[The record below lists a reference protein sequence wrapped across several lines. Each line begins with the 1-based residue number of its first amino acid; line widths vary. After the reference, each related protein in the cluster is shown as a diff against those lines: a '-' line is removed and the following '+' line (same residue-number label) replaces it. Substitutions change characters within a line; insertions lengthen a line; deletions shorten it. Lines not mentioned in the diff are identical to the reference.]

1 MRPVFLQVCGIL
13 TFIVAVF
20 FAASAPLYAQELRGS
35 LLVKVRDSSSAAIP
49 AARVVLSQE
58 NSATHLSQTTDARG
72 EARFLSLTPATYS
85 IDVAA
90 TGFASQSQRIAVSI
104 SAQLSVRIILAP
116 ESLRQSVEV
125 CDRGPSLASHP
136 LDTASSVVQTVIT
149 SEDLDE
155 IPLSA
160 RSFANI
166 AIMAPFTAPVEPSDP
181 TKARITAVSFGGSS
195 GLNID
200 FSVDGGDDNDD
211 FIGGFLQ
218 NYSPEAMQE
227 FVVRSAQ
234 FGSETSRTNGGSIIL
249 STRRGSNDWHGSASY
264 YYRGKDLNARNPL
277 DNPDPDPKQPFAR
290 QNAVG
295 TFGGPLR
302 RDKLWFFTSYEFIDE
317 NASVAYSSNSQSQF
331 NALSQ
336 LASDGLIPG
345 INSIAV
351 PSSVPVPFRDNLF
364 TSRLDWA
371 QSANSQWFLRFS
383 LDRNHTQNDLVQQAA
398 LPSTGATTTSNYYN
412 ILLGQQYRFSPAWSG
427 ALTLEASN
435 FHHVKDR
442 NSDLGLALA
451 FPFSANF
458 HTTSGFETF
467 GDNQFA
473 TVVSA
478 FPVARDQQKYQFRY
492 DLTHTSGSHSI
503 RFGVNLI
510 HEPVLRGALASTAEH
525 LVQFSEDPSFYLND
539 PAQFTADFNCTA
551 AALPNT
557 TCTDTPVGDGA
568 FAQSL
573 RRLGFYAEDSWRVT
587 PSFTINAGLRYDTT
601 FGLFI
606 ASGRDQSQN
615 PAVQTLNALNI
626 PLVNGIPH
634 DYRKAIAPRL
644 GLAYAPG
651 ASQHTVFRAG
661 VGLYYND
668 LAQNGWVDA
677 FTAVNQPIT
686 PCVTYD
692 PANPACLASGANGG
706 QGALIDPNYHTPY
719 ALQTSAAYEH
729 DFTHGIA
736 KDWRLSLTYE
746 HQQGVHQYRRYEF
759 ISGFSLPVD
768 SPNISLFR
776 TDNRSSYNGLA
787 VQLHHRF
794 SNRFELTANYV
805 LSHATTWGAVVG
817 ELFDYVNGVSNPLNP
832 FGPGDHGPSGEDVRH
847 RFVLIGTLQLP
858 WRFEVSTLSQFESAR
873 PFTMATPSDIG
884 NDGFSG
890 NDRAVVDGVQTTLDQ
905 FRGTLFYQV
914 DLRVSRNINL
924 GALFKR
930 AERVQLRPF
939 AEFFNL
945 FNRQNPGNNYVG
957 DISALPTS
965 VNNLANATAFCLN
978 SACTQTAPITSYKQ
992 LRVPA
997 GALGDFFGPGTT
1009 VGIPFAAQ
1017 LGLKLTF

>member
-1 MRPVFLQVCGIL
+1 MRRALLQIAIL
-13 TFIVAVF
+13 LVTTV
-20 FAASAPLYAQELRGS
+20 AASISAPPNSPAQELRGS
-35 LLVKVRDSSSAAIP
+35 LFVTVLDSSGGAVPSAQIT
-49 AARVVLSQE
+49 LTDE
-58 NSATHLSQTTDARG
+58 NSATHLSQTTDSRG
-72 EARFLSLTPATYS
+72 EAHFPALTPAIYS
-85 IDVAA
+85 VEVTAR
-90 TGFASQSQRIAVSI
+90 GFAPQTHHVVVSI
-104 SAQLSVRIILAP
+104 SAQPKIRFSLAP

-125 CDRGPSLASHP
+125 HDRGPSLASHP
-136 LDTASSVVQTVIT
+136 LDTSSSVIQTIIT
-149 SEDLDE
+149 ADDLDE

-200 FSVDGGDDNDD
+200 FSVDGGDNNDD

-234 FGSETSRTNGGSIIL
+234 FGAETSRTNGGSIIL
-249 STRRGSNDWHGSASY
+249 STRRGSNDLHGSAAY
-264 YYRGKDLNARNPL
+264 YYRGKNLNARNPL
-277 DNPDPDPKQPFAR
+277 DNPEPDPKQPFSR
-290 QNAVG
+290 QNGVA

-302 RDKLWFFTSYEFIDE
+302 RDKLWFFSSYEYVDE
-317 NASVAYSSNSQSQF
+317 NASVAYSANSQSQF
-331 NALSQ
+331 NALAQ
-336 LASDGLIPG
+336 LAAAGLIPG
-345 INSIAV
+345 INFIAV
-351 PSSVPVPFRDNLF
+351 PTNVPVPFRDSLF
-364 TSRLDWA
+364 DVRLDWA
-371 QSANSQWFLRFS
+371 QSANSQWFLRAS

-398 LPSTGATTTSNYYN
+398 LPSTGSTTTSNYYN
-412 ILLGQQYRFSPAWSG
+412 ILLDQQYRFSPNWLG

-435 FHHVKDR
+435 FHHTKNR

-473 TVVSA
+473 TEISA
-478 FPVARDQQKYQFRY
+478 FPVERDQQKYQFRY
-492 DLTHTSGSHSI
+492 DVFRTSGRHAL

-525 LVQFSEDPSFYLND
+525 LVQFTQNPSFYLNN

-551 AALPNT
+551 AALPDT
-557 TCTDTPVGDGA
+557 TCHDTEAGDGA

-587 PSFTINAGLRYDTT
+587 PSLTINAGLRYDTT
-601 FGLFI
+601 FGLFT

-615 PAVQTLNALNI
+615 PAFSTLNALNV

-634 DYRKAIAPRL
+634 DYRKAFAPRL
-644 GLAYAPG
+644 GIAYAPG

-686 PCVTYD
+686 PCVVYD
-692 PANPACLASGANGG
+692 LSNPACLPSGADGG
-706 QGALIDPNYHTPY
+706 QGALIDPHYHTPY
-719 ALQTSAAYEH
+719 ALQASAAVEH
-729 DFTHGIA
+729 DFA

-759 ISGFSLPVD
+759 ISGFSLPD
-768 SPNISLFR
+768 ASPNISLFR

-787 VQLHHRF
+787 VQLQHRF

-805 LSHATTWGAVVG
+805 LASATTWGAVVG
-817 ELFDYVNGVSNPLNP
+817 ELFDYVNGVSNPLNA
-832 FGPGDHGPSGEDVRH
+832 FGPGDHGPSGEDIRH

-858 WRFEVSTLSQFESAR
+858 WRFEFSTLSQFESAR
-873 PFTMATPSDIG
+873 PFTIATPADIL

-890 NDRAVVDGVQTTLDQ
+890 NDRAVVNGVQTSLDQ
-905 FRGTLFYQV
+905 FRGTPFYQV
-914 DLRVSRNINL
+914 DLRVSRNIAL
-924 GALFKR
+924 GALWKR
-930 AERVQLRPF
+930 AEGIQLRPF

-957 DISALPTS
+957 DIAALPTP
-965 VNNLANATAFCLN
+965 VNDLGNATAFCLN
-978 SACTQTAPITSYKQ
+978 ASCTQTAPITSFKQ

-1017 LGLKLTF
+1017 LGIRLSF

>member
-1 MRPVFLQVCGIL
+1 MRPFFVQVLALVFTAL
-13 TFIVAVF
+13 VAST
-20 FAASAPLYAQELRGS
+20 ATSLALCAQELRGS
-35 LLVKVRDSSSAAIP
+35 LLVDVVDSSRAAIP
-49 AARVVLSQE
+49 AAQVTLAAE
-58 NSATHLSQTTDARG
+58 KLATRREQITDARG
-72 EARFLSLTPATYS
+72 EAHFAALSPATYS
-85 IDVAA
+85 VEVAA
-90 TGFASQSQRIAVSI
+90 KGFAPQKQRIVVSI
-104 SAQLSVRIILAP
+104 SAQPAVRFVLAP
-116 ESLRQSVEV
+116 EALRQSVEV
-125 CDRGPSLASHP
+125 RDHGPSLASNP
-136 LDTASSVVQTVIT
+136 LDSAGSTIQTVIT
-149 SEDLDE
+149 SDDLDE

-166 AIMAPFTAPVEPSDP
+166 ALMAPFTAPVEPSDP

-200 FSVDGGDDNDD
+200 FSVDGGDNNDD

-218 NYSPEAMQE
+218 NYSSDVMQE

-234 FGSETSRTNGGSIIL
+234 FGAETSRTNGGSIIL

-264 YYRGKDLNARNPL
+264 YYRGQDLNARNPL
-277 DNPDPDPKQPFAR
+277 DNPGSDPKQPFSR
-290 QNAVG
+290 QNGVA

-302 RDKLWFFTSYEFIDE
+302 RDKLWFFSSYEYIDE
-317 NASVAYSSNSQSQF
+317 NASVAYSSNSRSQF
-331 NALSQ
+331 NALAQ

-345 INSIAV
+345 INFIAV
-351 PSSVPVPFRDNLF
+351 PANVPVPFRDSLF
-364 TSRLDWA
+364 DVRLDWA
-371 QSANSQWFLRFS
+371 QSANSQWFLRAS

-398 LPSTGATTTSNYYN
+398 LPSTGSTTTSNYYN
-412 ILLGQQYRFSPAWSG
+412 ILVGGQYRFSANWQG
-427 ALTLEASN
+427 ALTVEASN
-435 FHHVKDR
+435 FHHSKAR
-442 NSDLGLALA
+442 NSDLGLSLA

-478 FPVARDQQKYQFRY
+478 FPIERDQQKYQFRY
-492 DLTHTSGSHSI
+492 DVFRSSGRHAL

-510 HEPVLRGALASTAEH
+510 HEPVLRGTLAATAEH
-525 LVQFSEDPSFYLND
+525 LVQFTEDPTFYLNNA
-539 PAQFTADFNCTA
+539 AQFTADFNCTP
-551 AALPNT
+551 AALPDT
-557 TCTDTPVGDGA
+557 TCSDTPAGDGA
-568 FAQSL
+568 FVQSV
-573 RRLGFYAEDSWRVT
+573 RRMGFYGEDSWRVT

-601 FGLFI
+601 FGLFT

-615 PAVQTLNALNI
+615 PAFSTLQSLDV
-626 PLVNGIPH
+626 PLVNGIPR
-634 DYRKAIAPRL
+634 DYRKAFAPRL

-651 ASQHTVFRAG
+651 TSQRTVFRAG

-677 FTAVNQPIT
+677 FTAVNQPVT
-686 PCVTYD
+686 PCFTYD
-692 PANPACLASGANGG
+692 PANPACLPSGASGG

-719 ALQTSAAYEH
+719 ALQASAAFEH
-729 DFTHGIA
+729 DFTRGWA
-736 KDWRLSLTYE
+736 KNWRLTATYE

-759 ISGFSLPVD
+759 ISGFSLPAD

-776 TDNRSSYNGLA
+776 ADNRSSYNGLA
-787 VQLHHRF
+787 LQLQHRF

-805 LSHATTWGAVVG
+805 LSSASTWGAVVG
-817 ELFDYVNGVSNPLNP
+817 ELFDYVNGVSNPLNA

-873 PFTMATPSDIG
+873 PFTIATPADIL

-890 NDRAVVDGVQTTLDQ
+890 NDRAVVNGLQTTLDQ
-905 FRGTLFYQV
+905 FRGAPFYQV

-924 GALFKR
+924 G
-930 AERVQLRPF
+930 ERIQLRPF

-957 DISALPTS
+957 DISALPTPINDLS
-965 VNNLANATAFCLN
+965 NATAFCLN
-978 SACTQTAPITSYKQ
+978 PACTQTAPITSVKQ

-1017 LGLKLTF
+1017 LGVKLTF

>member
-1 MRPVFLQVCGIL
+1 MRSYLTQVVVVLSIAL
-13 TFIVAVF
+13 
-20 FAASAPLYAQELRGS
+20 AASIATPSNLSAQELRGS
-35 LLVKVRDSSSAAIP
+35 LLVDVVDSSGGAVP
-49 AARVVLSQE
+49 AAKVSLE
-58 NSATHLSQTTDARG
+58 AEKLATHNEQTTDAHG
-72 EARFLSLTPATYS
+72 EAHFAALSPATYS
-85 IDVAA
+85 VAVAA
-90 TGFASQSQRIAVSI
+90 KGFASQTQRIVVSI
-104 SAQLSVRIILAP
+104 SAQPAVRFVLAP
-116 ESLRQSVEV
+116 EALRQSVEV
-125 CDRGPSLASHP
+125 HDRGPSLASNP
-136 LDTASSVVQTVIT
+136 LDTASSTVQTAIT
-149 SEDLDE
+149 SADLDE

-166 AIMAPFTAPVEPSDP
+166 ALVAPFTAPVEPSDP

-200 FSVDGGDDNDD
+200 FSVDGGDNNDD

-234 FGSETSRTNGGSIIL
+234 FGAETSRTNGGSIIL

-264 YYRGKDLNARNPL
+264 YYRGQDLNARNPL
-277 DNPDPDPKQPFAR
+277 DNPEPDPKQPFSR
-290 QNAVG
+290 QNGVA

-302 RDKLWFFTSYEFIDE
+302 RDKLWFFSSYEYVDE
-317 NASVAYSSNSQSQF
+317 NASVAYSFNSRSQF
-331 NALSQ
+331 NALAQ
-336 LASDGLIPG
+336 LAAGGLIPG

-351 PSSVPVPFRDNLF
+351 PTNVPVPFRDSLF
-364 TSRLDWA
+364 DVRLDWA
-371 QSANSQWFLRFS
+371 QSANSQWFLRAS

-398 LPSTGATTTSNYYN
+398 LPSTGSTTTSNYYN
-412 ILLGQQYRFSPAWSG
+412 ILLGQQYRFSPNWQG

-435 FHHVKDR
+435 FHHSKAR

-478 FPVARDQQKYQFRY
+478 FPIERDQQKYQFRY
-492 DLTHTSGSHSI
+492 DAFRSSGRHAI

-510 HEPVLRGALASTAEH
+510 HEPVLRGALAATAEH
-525 LVQFSEDPSFYLND
+525 LVQFTQDPSFYLAN
-539 PAQFTADFNCTA
+539 PAQFTADFNCTP
-551 AALPNT
+551 AALPDT
-557 TCTDTPVGDGA
+557 TCTDTDAGDGT

-587 PSFTINAGLRYDTT
+587 PPFTINAGLRYDTT

-615 PAVQTLNALNI
+615 PAFATLQALHV

-634 DYRKAIAPRL
+634 DYRKSVAPRL
-644 GLAYAPG
+644 GIAYAPG

-677 FTAVNQPIT
+677 FAAVNQPIT
-686 PCVTYD
+686 PCITYD
-692 PANPACLASGANGG
+692 LANPACLPSGADSG

-719 ALQTSAAYEH
+719 ALQASAAFEH
-729 DFTHGIA
+729 DFTTGWA
-736 KDWRLSLTYE
+736 KNWRLTATYE

-759 ISGFSLPVD
+759 ISGFSLPAG
-768 SPNISLFR
+768 SPNISLFGS
-776 TDNRSSYNGLA
+776 DNRSSYNGLA
-787 VQLHHRF
+787 VQLQHRF

-805 LSHATTWGAVVG
+805 LASATTWGAVVG
-817 ELFDYVNGVSNPLNP
+817 ELFDYVNGVSNPLNA
-832 FGPGDHGPSGEDVRH
+832 FGPGDHGPSGEDIRH

-858 WRFEVSTLSQFESAR
+858 WHFEVSTLSQFESAR
-873 PFTMATPSDIG
+873 PFTIATPADID

-890 NDRAVVDGVQTTLDQ
+890 NDRAVVNGVQTTLDQ
-905 FRGTLFYQV
+905 FRGTPFYQV

-924 GALFKR
+924 FR
-930 AERVQLRPF
+930 ERIQLRPF

-957 DISALPTS
+957 DVSALPTP
-965 VNNLANATAFCLN
+965 VNSLSNATAFCLN
-978 SACTQTAPITSYKQ
+978 PACTQTGSITSPNQ